1 MIRLEFPSARLAKAS
16 IVFDDG
22 SFLALPKEYLKTQN
36 SELLQKYYLWLL
48 DQDRQQRV
56 LIGTDPVGF
65 NYVAYEELVYVGLIV
80 IDSNKQTF
88 NNNKK
93 KHPDHRFHREY
104 ISRRIVNEHKLRHFE
119 EYIPIQLVTQNLHE
133 LRGLNSKISQH
144 VDTLMNIND
153 ETYWEERFDQANES
167 YKKIYVASRMIKF
180 ILDNTKLF
188 NPDFFEKLKM
198 NYDRQFV
205 LHRCVS
211 KIVKIYRN
219 NFKKDR
225 TDVVFTARSN
235 KQLKGDK
242 EYFEIIVKILVENA
256 IKYSLEAKRIPPKI
270 DIAEKGNNV
279 TVEVQSYG
287 HLIPDEEEKNL
298 FAKGFRASINSRQAE
313 GTGMGLYNAAM
324 LIKHFNGS
332 LTYVKKII
340 VDEPS
345 VKIGWN
351 IFRIDLQC
359 VA

>member
-1 MIRLEFPSARLAKAS
+1 MIRLEFPSARLLKGS
-16 IVFDDG
+16 VVFEEG
-22 SFLALPKEYLKTQN
+22 TLVLLPKEYLKPQN
-36 SELLQKYYLWLL
+36 SDLLQKYYLWLL
-48 DQDRQQRV
+48 NLERQQKV
-56 LIGTDPVGF
+56 LVGTDPIGF

-80 IDSNKQTF
+80 SESHKQTF

-93 KHPDHRFHREY
+93 KYPNHRFHKDY
-104 ISRRIVNEHKLRHFE
+104 ISKRIVIEHKLRHFE

-144 VDTLMNIND
+144 VDSLMNIND
-153 ETYWEERFDQANES
+153 ETFWEERFDQANES

-180 ILDNTKLF
+180 ILDNTKFF
-188 NPDFFEKLKM
+188 NPDFFEKLRM

-219 NFKKDR
+219 DFKKDR
-225 TDVVFTARSN
+225 TDVVFTARSS

-256 IKYSLEAKRIPPKI
+256 IKYSLEPKRIPPKI
-270 DIAEKGNNV
+270 DITEKANNV
-279 TVEVQSYG
+279 TLEVQSYG
-287 HLIPDEEEKNL
+287 NLIPDEEEKNL
-298 FAKGFRASINSRQAE
+298 FTKGFRAAINSRQAE
-313 GTGMGLYNAAM
+313 GTGMGLFNAAM
-324 LIKHFNGS
+324 LIKHFNGT
-332 LTYVKKII
+332 LTYYKKVI
-340 VDEPS
+340 VDDTA

-351 IFRIDLQC
+351 IFRIEFQC